1 MAGDYAVRML
11 SPTKLLIIGGAEDR
25 VGKAKILK
33 RFVKLAGGK
42 ASTIV
47 IIPTA
52 SSFQAEVIA
61 SYSEVFTRHGCKTLD
76 VINPADRI
84 AADDPALANRINAA
98 TGVFMSG
105 GNQLK
110 LAQVFAGTAAGEAIR
125 RAHQRGAVIGG
136 TSAGASIM
144 SEFMISLGDEGVTP
158 RQRSTQLSQ
167 GLALLEGVIVDQ
179 HFAQRQRYGRLMSI
193 VASSPNL
200 IGIGIDEDTAI
211 EVTDNESFTVIGR
224 GAAYVLDCRRAIT
237 DAPEARSGAPLLV
250 SGAVVHSLPAGSTF
264 DLAKL
269 VLTEFVEQHPD
280 SGITVTVAASSRP

>member
-1 MAGDYAVRML
+1 MVSPAVPLR
-11 SPTKLLIIGGAEDR
+11 KLLIIGGAEDR
-25 VGKAKILK
+25 VGKAKILR

-42 ASTIV
+42 EARIV

-52 SSFQAEVIA
+52 SSFQDEVVAAYRQVFARFGATGCAIVNPRTR
-61 SYSEVFTRHGCKTLD
+61 SE
-76 VINPADRI
+76 
-84 AADDPALANRINAA
+84 ADDASLVQALDEA

-110 LAQVFAGTAAGEAIR
+110 LSQIFAGTACGEAIL
-125 RAHQRGAVIGG
+125 RAHRRGAVVGG

-144 SEFMISLGDEGVTP
+144 SEFMISLGDESVTP
-158 RQRSTQLSQ
+158 RQRTSQLTH
-167 GLALLEGVIVDQ
+167 GLGLLDGVIVDQ

-211 EVTDNESFTVIGR
+211 EVTDNRELTVIGR

-237 DAPEARSGAPLLV
+237 DAPEARTGAPLLV
-250 SGAVVHSLPAGSTF
+250 SGAIVHSLPAGATF
-264 DLAKL
+264 DITKL
-269 VLTEFVEQHPD
+269 MLTDFVEQHPD
-280 SGITVTVAASSRP
+280 LGVTVTAAASSRP

>member
-1 MAGDYAVRML
+1 MAGDYAVPML

-264 DLAKL
+264 DLTKL

>member
-1 MAGDYAVRML
+1 MVSPAVPL
-11 SPTKLLIIGGAEDR
+11 QKLLIIGGAEDR
-25 VGKAKILK
+25 VGKAKILR

-42 ASTIV
+42 AARIV

-52 SSFQAEVIA
+52 SSFQDEVVAAYGQVFARFGATGCAIVNPRTR
-61 SYSEVFTRHGCKTLD
+61 SE
-76 VINPADRI
+76 
-84 AADDPALANRINAA
+84 ADDASLVQALDEA

-110 LAQVFAGTAAGEAIR
+110 LSQIFAGTACGEAIL
-125 RAHQRGAVIGG
+125 RAHRRGAVVGG

-144 SEFMISLGDEGVTP
+144 SEFMISLGDESVTP
-158 RQRSTQLSQ
+158 RQRTSQLTH
-167 GLALLEGVIVDQ
+167 GLGLLDGVIVDQ

-211 EVTDNESFTVIGR
+211 EVTDNRELTVIGR

-237 DAPEARSGAPLLV
+237 DAPEARTGAPLLV
-250 SGAVVHSLPAGSTF
+250 SGAIVHSLPAGATF
-264 DLAKL
+264 DITKL
-269 VLTEFVEQHPD
+269 ILTDFVEQHPD
-280 SGITVTVAASSRP
+280 LGVTVTAAASSRP

>member
-1 MAGDYAVRML
+1 MVSPAVPL
-11 SPTKLLIIGGAEDR
+11 QKLLIIGGAEDR
-25 VGKAKILK
+25 VGKAKILR

-42 ASTIV
+42 AARIV

-52 SSFQAEVIA
+52 SSFQDEVVAAYRQVFARFGATGCAIVNPRTR
-61 SYSEVFTRHGCKTLD
+61 SE
-76 VINPADRI
+76 
-84 AADDPALANRINAA
+84 ADDASLVQALDEA

-110 LAQVFAGTAAGEAIR
+110 LSQIFAGTACGEAIL
-125 RAHQRGAVIGG
+125 RAHRRGAVVGG

-144 SEFMISLGDEGVTP
+144 SEFMISLGDESVTP
-158 RQRSTQLSQ
+158 RQRTSQLTH
-167 GLALLEGVIVDQ
+167 GLGLLDGVIVDQ

-211 EVTDNESFTVIGR
+211 EVTDNRELTVIGR

-237 DAPEARSGAPLLV
+237 DAPEARTGAPLLV
-250 SGAVVHSLPAGSTF
+250 SGAIVHSLPAGATF
-264 DLAKL
+264 DITKL
-269 VLTEFVEQHPD
+269 MLTDFVEQHPD
-280 SGITVTVAASSRP
+280 LGVTVTAAASSRP